1 MAKIAHEMLADLDKE
16 TVDFVDNYDG
26 TERIPSVLPTRV
38 PNLLVNGS
46 SGIAVGMAT
55 NIPPHNLTEVIN
67 GCLAVIDNDEITIDE
82 LMEHIPGPDFPTGA
96 IINGRAGIVDAYR
109 TGRGRIYV
117 RAKAEVIYDDKS
129 GRDVII
135 VHEIPYQVNKA
146 RLIEKIAELV
156 KEKRIE
162 GIAELRDESDKD
174 GLRIVIEMKR
184 GESGE
189 VILNNLYAQTQ
200 LQTVFGINTVALV
213 DEQPKTLNLREL
225 LDAFLKHRREVIT
238 RRTLYLLRKA
248 RERGHI
254 LEGLAVAI
262 SNIDPVIALIKA
274 SPTPVEAKEA
284 LLARGWEPGKVS
296 EMLERTGADA
306 SRPEGLSADMGMHD
320 GLYYL
325 SPEQAQAILELRLH
339 RLTGLEHDK
348 LLKEY
353 QEKLEAITEYL
364 DILDNPSTLTEVI
377 REELIEV
384 REAYGDERRSE
395 IIASQLDLTH
405 EDLIPE
411 EDRVVTLSRQG
422 YAKTQPLADYQAQRR
437 GGMGKSSTN
446 LKDED
451 WVEHLLVASS
461 HDTILCFTD
470 MGKVYWLKV
479 YQIPE
484 ASRQSRG
491 RPMVNLLPL
500 DDNER
505 VTNILK
511 VSEYSDDRFIFM
523 ATARGTVKKT
533 VLSAFSRPRS
543 TGLRAVELD
552 EDDHLVGTAITSGQ
566 STVMLFADSG
576 KAVRFDEND
585 VRAMGRT
592 ARGVR
597 GIRIGEKD
605 AVIALIIPE
614 DGGKVLTVS
623 QHGYGKQTLIDEYP
637 VKGRGGLGVIA
648 MQTSERNGPLVGA
661 VQVFEGDEV
670 MLITNGGTLVR
681 TKTDEISVLSRNTQ
695 GVRVIRLRAE
705 ERLIAVE
712 RVEERDAEDE
722 ADAQAEA
729 APESEDNGTQTDG

>member
-1 MAKIAHEMLADLDKE
+1 
-16 TVDFVDNYDG
+16 
-26 TERIPSVLPTRV
+26 
-38 PNLLVNGS
+38 
-46 SGIAVGMAT
+46 
-55 NIPPHNLTEVIN
+55 
-67 GCLAVIDNDEITIDE
+67 
-82 LMEHIPGPDFPTGA
+82 
-96 IINGRAGIVDAYR
+96 
-109 TGRGRIYV
+109 
-117 RAKAEVIYDDKS
+117 
-129 GRDVII
+129 
-135 VHEIPYQVNKA
+135 
-146 RLIEKIAELV
+146 
-156 KEKRIE
+156 
-162 GIAELRDESDKD
+162 
-174 GLRIVIEMKR
+174 
-184 GESGE
+184 
-189 VILNNLYAQTQ
+189 
-200 LQTVFGINTVALV
+200 
-213 DEQPKTLNLREL
+213 
-225 LDAFLKHRREVIT
+225 
-238 RRTLYLLRKA
+238 
-248 RERGHI
+248 
-254 LEGLAVAI
+254 
-262 SNIDPVIALIKA
+262 
-274 SPTPVEAKEA
+274 
-284 LLARGWEPGKVS
+284 
-296 EMLERTGADA
+296 
-306 SRPEGLSADMGMHD
+306 MGMHD